1 MSSHGSPT
9 LVLELRQARSQRA
22 VALCFLI
29 LVGLAPFLAF
39 RPLNP
44 LLVIPADLAVLAAL
58 TITFRMAGWLGGI
71 RSLSRVIWRSDG
83 VWRLVDAS
91 GGEIE
96 GRLLPTSR
104 MSPVAIWLQWTR
116 EPASP
121 TDVRPRFRS
130 WSRGRT
136 LLLLPS
142 DLPDTDFR
150 RLLVRLRLDR
160 SECAPT
166 AAQANS

>member
-22 VALCFLI
+22 VALSFLI

-39 RPLNP
+39 RSVNP
-44 LLVIPADLAVLAAL
+44 FLVISAAFAVLAVLA
-58 TITFRMAGWLGGI
+58 ITFRTAGWLGGAG
-71 RSLSRVIWRSDG
+71 SLSRVVWRSDG
-83 VWRLVDAS
+83 VWRLIEA
-91 GGEIE
+91 GGGAFE

-104 MSPVAIWLQWTR
+104 MSPVAIWLQWGP

-121 TDVRPRFRS
+121 TDRPRYRS
-130 WSRGRT
+130 WGRTRT
-136 LLLLPS
+136 LLLLPR

>member
-9 LVLELRQARSQRA
+9 LVLELRRARSQRA
-22 VALCFLI
+22 VALSFLI

-39 RPLNP
+39 RSINP
-44 LLVIPADLAVLAAL
+44 FLVIPADLAVLAVLA
-58 TITFRMAGWLGGI
+58 ITFRMAGWLGGPG
-71 RSLSRVIWRSDG
+71 SLSRVVWRSDG
-83 VWRLVDAS
+83 IWRLIEA
-91 GGEIE
+91 GGAEAE

-104 MSPVAIWLQWTR
+104 MSPVAIWLQWAP
-116 EPASP
+116 EPATP
-121 TDVRPRFRS
+121 TDVRPRYRAWGRS
-130 WSRGRT
+130 RT
-136 LLLLPS
+136 LLLLPR
-142 DLPDTDFR
+142 DLPDADFR